1 MKEGDKLF
9 QSIDFLPIRW
19 EFLDWQEM
27 PLIGLTIGTAKIII
41 DTLQRRIQKGQK
53 LESTRSNVVRI
64 ILKAPCPLLPLSD
77 AGLIIRSKMPTIL
90 ALASDAPYKLLENFE
105 SGFAKVPLAPLLNVH
120 FDIVLPGS
128 QPLIR
133 RGRQRQ
139 AEGIALASFNVEEH
153 RLGTR

>member
-1 MKEGDKLF
+1 
-9 QSIDFLPIRW
+9 
-19 EFLDWQEM
+19 
-27 PLIGLTIGTAKIII
+27 
-41 DTLQRRIQKGQK
+41 
-53 LESTRSNVVRI
+53 
-64 ILKAPCPLLPLSD
+64 
-77 AGLIIRSKMPTIL
+77 MPTIL
-90 ALASDAPYKLLENFE
+90 VLASAALYRLLENFE

-153 RLGTR
+153 RLRTR